1 MIDWSLSVEDVAC
14 RVDDIKATN
23 CSRSFVRSKGMD
35 RESKSSAFKGFE
47 SMVFLKGE
55 QRFGVSKGQ
64 PGERRKAAHPHK
76 AQDIDAGKL
85 MQVTW
90 HVGVGVS
97 VGVPSSDEY
106 PYYVHR
112 DDAAQY

>member
-1 MIDWSLSVEDVAC
+1 
-14 RVDDIKATN
+14 
-23 CSRSFVRSKGMD
+23 
-35 RESKSSAFKGFE
+35 
-47 SMVFLKGE
+47 
-55 QRFGVSKGQ
+55 
-64 PGERRKAAHPHK
+64 
-76 AQDIDAGKL
+76 L